1 MSVSTPD
8 DDRPLASYVS
18 IITAYA
24 GVLLTFASVLRRTG
38 RRPPERISAHDLAV
52 VALATNKA
60 SRLVSRD
67 KITSPIRAPFTELE
81 EQSPGDIVERP
92 AGAGWRRSIGELL
105 TCPFCISQ
113 WVATA
118 FVFGLVVAPRATRV
132 VGSIFAALTGAD
144 FLQLVYAL
152 AEKQLRS

>member
-1 MSVSTPD
+1 MSAPIRD
-8 DDRPLASYVS
+8 DDRPLASYAS
-18 IITAYA
+18 IIVAYS
-24 GVLLTFASVLRRTG
+24 GVLVAFASYLRRTG

-67 KITSPIRAPFTELE
+67 RITSPIRAPFTELE
-81 EQSPGDIVERP
+81 EEATGEVVERP
-92 AGAGWRRSIGELL
+92 VGAGWRRSVGELV

-132 VGSIFAALTGAD
+132 VGSVFAALTGAD
-144 FLQLVYAL
+144 FLQLGYAL
-152 AEKQLRS
+152 AEKQLST